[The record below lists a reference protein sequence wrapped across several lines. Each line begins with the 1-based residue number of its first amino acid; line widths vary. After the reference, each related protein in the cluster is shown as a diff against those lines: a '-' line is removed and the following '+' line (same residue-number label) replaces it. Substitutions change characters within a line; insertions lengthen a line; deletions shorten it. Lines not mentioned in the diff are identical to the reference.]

1 MSGSHLFKWME
12 SLFVKMPRMKV
23 HSFVGNYGKIV
34 PPEECFQGVHPSVEF
49 LLLFLPNG
57 ILTLRKVHQVFLHIK
72 SISQLPFPTLFSCS
86 YYACFYT
93 PLRLV
98 VFSIW
103 RATGIS
109 HSVCLYLNPSSSAS
123 LFPPGSEL
131 FKPGAWAPSLIPHLI
146 CLIHPD
152 NSQDLSI
159 LLSQY
164 PSNLSSSAH
173 LLPTAVS
180 WPKKNHHFFPRLLH
194 THTWWAL
201 LLLTDTHT
209 NLNRIVKVAKE
220 TVESS
225 LSGMFPCPAFS
236 INHIYWVSTT

>member
-23 HSFVGNYGKIV
+23 HSFVGNYGEIV
-34 PPEECFQGVHPSVEF
+34 PPEECSQGVHPSVEF

-72 SISQLPFPTLFSCS
+72 SISQSPFPTLFSYS

-131 FKPGAWAPSLIPHLI
+131 FKPGAWAPSLIPH
-146 CLIHPD
+146 
-152 NSQDLSI
+152 SA
-159 LLSQY
+159 LLDTSRQQ
-164 PSNLSSSAH
+164 PRPVHSTFS
-173 LLPTAVS
+173 VS
-180 WPKKNHHFFPRLLH
+180 LKSVLFCTFTPHCCFLDQENHHFFPRLCH

-201 LLLTDTHT
+201 LLLTDTYT
-209 NLNRIVKVAKE
+209 NLNRIVKVAKG
-220 TVESS
+220 TLESS

-236 INHIYWVSTT
+236 INHIYWVSTM